1 MFSLVLTC
9 FFLSYVQSA
18 NSLWHVTP
26 PRHVSVYVRMGHTF
40 DEISVPG
47 VHAVSPLT
55 YAYDFLVEEDIDT
68 VRNVVCGTNDG
79 ITLIF
84 PSIDITNRLPAE
96 HVASIF
102 SRYGIDYDSFTIYKN
117 VNAFIG
123 QICAGMSAEEV
134 YIKNFTDID
143 DKLKDLLIKHHETEK
158 TGIEIKMV
166 KVYKPYA
173 KDSDIIQKFKQRAE
187 HEANRKALIVKN
199 EEQKQFNTNELLKK
213 KGLDDLAKQEN
224 AARISRELDNKN
236 GEAERQTI
244 ELQMETQLANN
255 KAAITQIEA
264 NAKAMKLKTEGDA
277 QAFTIKQIGD
287 ALTPEYVK
295 MKLGEASMNNAKMI
309 IGNEI
314 PDNGWINMGSTVD
327 SKTTAKISSEHQ

>member
-1 MFSLVLTC
+1 MFSFLLLGNVL
-9 FFLSYVQSA
+9 SA
-18 NSLWHVTP
+18 DAFWHITP
-26 PRHVSVYVRMGHTF
+26 PRHVSVHVRMGHTF
-40 DEISVPG
+40 DEISPPG

-55 YAYDFLVEEDIDT
+55 YSHDFLVEEDIDT
-68 VRNVVCGTNDG
+68 VRDVVCGTNDG

-96 HVASIF
+96 HVLSVF
-102 SRYGIDYDSFTIYKN
+102 SRYGQEYDQFTIYKN

-123 QICAGMSAEEV
+123 QICAEMSAEEV

-143 DKLKDLLIKHHETEK
+143 DKLKDLLIKHHENEK

-173 KDSDIIQKFKQRAE
+173 KDSDIIEKFKQRAE

-236 GEAERQTI
+236 GELERQSI
-244 ELQMETQLANN
+244 ELQMKTQLANN
-255 KAAITQIEA
+255 EAAITQIEA

-277 QAFTIKQIGD
+277 QAFIVKQMGD
-287 ALTPEYVK
+287 ALTPAYVELK
-295 MKLGEASMNNAKMI
+295 RHEASMNNAKMI
-309 IGNEI
+309 IGDQI
-314 PDNGWINMGSTVD
+314 PSNGWLNMGSEKNPDDAT
-327 SKTTAKISSEHQ
+327 KISSPQ